1 MAGYIV
7 VFGLVRSVQ
16 FMSSN
21 ALSYSD
27 MPAEQL
33 SRATSLGGAMQQLT
47 VSFGVS
53 FAAMLLGHTATPG
66 HGLVVEDFH
75 QVFLLIAVIPLLG
88 IPGFLFLKP
97 EDGAKVSGH
106 VRRARL

>member
-1 MAGYIV
+1 
-7 VFGLVRSVQ
+7 
-16 FMSSN
+16 
-21 ALSYSD
+21 
-27 MPAEQL
+27 
-33 SRATSLGGAMQQLT
+33 
-47 VSFGVS
+47 
-53 FAAMLLGHTATPG
+53 
-66 HGLVVEDFH
+66 VVEDFH